1 MAYITLELAKKHLN
15 IEQEYTEDDSYIT
28 LLIGAAENVVSK
40 DICEDLKNI
49 ESEGAIPD
57 SLLFAILLQVG
68 DYYSNRETLAFGC
81 TVKTLPAYEKLTNQY
96 RNYSR

>member
-28 LLIGAAENVVSK
+28 ILIGAAENVVSK
-40 DICEDLKNI
+40 DICEPLAEL
-49 ESEGAIPD
+49 ESDGKLPD
-57 SLLFAILLQVG
+57 SLIFAILLQVG
-68 DYYSNRETLAFGC
+68 DYYSSRETLAFGC
-81 TVKTLPAYEKLTNQY
+81 TVKTIPSYEKLTNQY